1 MRGAHKALAEVG
13 YEPEVVR
20 SFGLGPLP
28 GLLNDPTPRREVKA
42 LTGNYWVPVLVA
54 DDDTVIQGSKKII
67 AWAQAHPANA
77 APAPVAV

>member
-1 MRGAHKALAEVG
+1 
-13 YEPEVVR
+13 
-20 SFGLGPLP
+20 
-28 GLLNDPTPRREVKA
+28 
-42 LTGNYWVPVLVA
+42 VPVLVT